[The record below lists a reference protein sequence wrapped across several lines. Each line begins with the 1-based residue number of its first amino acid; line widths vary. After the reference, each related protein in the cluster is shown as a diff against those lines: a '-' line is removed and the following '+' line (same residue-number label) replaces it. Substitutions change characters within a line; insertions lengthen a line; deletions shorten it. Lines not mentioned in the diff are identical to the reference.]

1 VFFGKFEHAAVSPG
15 LVIRRCVVLPWG
27 ERTGK
32 SVACFSNTTNAT
44 NELLPRDASMLLITL
59 EYGPPEP
66 PFSVEED
73 TVRDYFGAG
82 CHINH
87 LRNLGQPGHRMV
99 EKSGLNYLSEHAFA
113 VTRL

>member
-1 VFFGKFEHAAVSPG
+1 VG
-15 LVIRRCVVLPWG
+15 VLPWG

-44 NELLPRDASMLLITL
+44 NELLPRDAWMLLITL
-59 EYGPPEP
+59 EYGPLPPEP

-82 CHINH
+82 FHINH
-87 LRNLGQPGHRMV
+87 LRNLEQPGHRV
-99 EKSGLNYLSEHAFA
+99 AEKFGLNCLSEHAFA